1 MAKMVTLAGGSPHTV
16 ALHTWFR
23 EAELDPT
30 RMIKSTSTT
39 SYSTPEER
47 KWWGSL
53 HKERIE
59 KSNVREKFL
68 QAGVTEG
75 QLAVMGQAMLD
86 RADDVDGT
94 LTFIQY
100 EVICQV
106 RVWVHRS
113 NICARRR
120 TNIRTVVV
128 LWKYRF

>member
-23 EAELDPT
+23 EAGLDPT

-47 KWWGSL
+47 KWWGQL
-53 HKERIE
+53 HKEWIE

-68 QAGVTEG
+68 QAGVTEE

-86 RADDVDGT
+86 WADDVDGIFA
-94 LTFIQY
+94 FIQY
-100 EVICQV
+100 EVICQ
-106 RVWVHRS
+106 
-113 NICARRR
+113 A
-120 TNIRTVVV
+120 
-128 LWKYRF
+128 